1 MIGQTISHYRI
12 SEKLGGG
19 GMGVVYKGED
29 TRLDRTVALKFLPED
44 LARDPQ
50 ALERFRR
57 EAKAA
62 SALNHPNICTVYDIG
77 EQDGEH
83 FIAMEFLDGE
93 TLKHRIEGKALP
105 VEDVLDLGIQIAEG
119 LDAAHAKGII
129 HRDIKPTNIFVTK
142 RGHAKILD
150 FGLAKLNS
158 VRSVGVSAMPTVTAE
173 ELLTSPGSAVGTIA
187 YMSPEQARG
196 EELDAR
202 TDLFSFGAVLYEMA
216 TSRMAFSGNT
226 AAVVHDAILNR
237 APTPAARVN
246 PDISPELERIVT
258 KALEKDRK
266 LRYQHAADLRSD
278 LQRLKRDTESAR
290 LPAATSIAA
299 TAGIGMRRLIGKR
312 WKVVVPAL
320 LAVVVL
326 AAGAYFHFR
335 RAPLLTERDTIV
347 LADFT
352 NTTGDPVF
360 DGTLRQGLAV
370 QLEQSPFLSLISE
383 SHVQQTLRLMAQSA
397 DARLTPEIA
406 RELCQRAGS
415 KAYIGGSIASLG
427 SQYVLGLKA
436 VNCRTGDS
444 LAQEQA
450 TADGKERV
458 LKALGEAAAKL
469 RAKLGES
476 LSTVQKFDT
485 PIEQATTPS
494 LEALQAYSLA
504 TEKDLEGETVA
515 SLPFFKRAIQLDPNF
530 AMAYVGLGYTYGDL
544 GERSLAVENFKKA
557 YDLRGRVSER
567 EKLFIESAYYW
578 IAIGDLQRA
587 RQTEEVL
594 EQIYPRDVWP
604 PNDLS
609 LIYGQIGEHEKA
621 LAEAREAARRDPTS
635 GLIYATLSSAY
646 LNLNRF
652 EEAQATAEDGQAKK
666 LDSPYLHFLLY
677 DLAFLQN
684 NPAGMAKQVAWSV
697 GKPGVEDVLLNVE
710 ADTVAYSGRLEKA
723 RDFSRR
729 AVASAERAEEKE
741 TAANYEADA
750 ALREAL
756 FGIAAEAGQR
766 AAAAL
771 GLSTGRDVQYRA
783 ALALALAGDA
793 ARAQALAD
801 DLAKRFP
808 EDTAVQFNYLP
819 TLRAQLALKHND
831 APKAIEALRA
841 AAFYELGAPAPGA
854 VFNFVS
860 LYPVYV
866 RGEAYLAAH
875 KGSEAAA
882 EFQKILD
889 HRGIVLNEPIGA
901 LAHLG
906 LARAYALQG
915 DTAKART
922 KYQDFFTLWKA
933 ADPDIP
939 ILKEAKAE
947 YEKLK

>member
-1 MIGQTISHYRI
+1 
-12 SEKLGGG
+12 
-19 GMGVVYKGED
+19 
-29 TRLDRTVALKFLPED
+29 
-44 LARDPQ
+44 
-50 ALERFRR
+50 
-57 EAKAA
+57 
-62 SALNHPNICTVYDIG
+62 
-77 EQDGEH
+77 
-83 FIAMEFLDGE
+83 
-93 TLKHRIEGKALP
+93 
-105 VEDVLDLGIQIAEG
+105 
-119 LDAAHAKGII
+119 
-129 HRDIKPTNIFVTK
+129 
-142 RGHAKILD
+142 
-150 FGLAKLNS
+150 
-158 VRSVGVSAMPTVTAE
+158 
-173 ELLTSPGSAVGTIA
+173 
-187 YMSPEQARG
+187 
-196 EELDAR
+196 
-202 TDLFSFGAVLYEMA
+202 
-216 TSRMAFSGNT
+216 
-226 AAVVHDAILNR
+226 
-237 APTPAARVN
+237 
-246 PDISPELERIVT
+246 
-258 KALEKDRK
+258 
-266 LRYQHAADLRSD
+266 
-278 LQRLKRDTESAR
+278 
-290 LPAATSIAA
+290 
-299 TAGIGMRRLIGKR
+299 
-312 WKVVVPAL
+312 
-320 LAVVVL
+320 
-326 AAGAYFHFR
+326 
-335 RAPLLTERDTIV
+335 
-347 LADFT
+347 
-352 NTTGDPVF
+352 
-360 DGTLRQGLAV
+360 
-370 QLEQSPFLSLISE
+370 
-383 SHVQQTLRLMAQSA
+383 
-397 DARLTPEIA
+397 
-406 RELCQRAGS
+406 
-415 KAYIGGSIASLG
+415 
-427 SQYVLGLKA
+427 

-476 LSTVQKFDT
+476 LTTVQKFDT
-485 PIEQATTPS
+485 PVEQATTPS
-494 LEALQAYSLA
+494 LEALQAYSLG

-530 AMAYVGLGYTYGDL
+530 AMAYVGLGYKYGDL
-544 GERSLAVENFKKA
+544 RERSLAVENFKKA

-567 EKLFIESAYYW
+567 EKLVIESAYYW

-621 LAEAREAARRDPTS
+621 LAEAQEAARRDPTS

-723 RDFSRR
+723 RDFSHR

-756 FGIAAEAGQR
+756 FGITAEARQR

-841 AAFYELGAPAPGA
+841 AARYELGAPAPGA

-866 RGEAYLAAH
+866 RGEAYLAAD

-906 LARAYALQG
+906 LARAYALSG
-915 DTAKART
+915 DTAKSRT
-922 KYQDFFTLWKA
+922 AYQDFFALWKD
-933 ADPDIP
+933 ADHDIP
-939 ILKEAKAE
+939 ILQQAKAE
-947 YEKLK
+947 YAKLK